1 VADADAAV
9 ARLAALGVRPLAKG
23 PVPLPAALGNGMTL
37 TCVRDPDG
45 NLVELLGPR
54 GMARP

>member
-1 VADADAAV
+1 
-9 ARLAALGVRPLAKG
+9 VRPLAKG